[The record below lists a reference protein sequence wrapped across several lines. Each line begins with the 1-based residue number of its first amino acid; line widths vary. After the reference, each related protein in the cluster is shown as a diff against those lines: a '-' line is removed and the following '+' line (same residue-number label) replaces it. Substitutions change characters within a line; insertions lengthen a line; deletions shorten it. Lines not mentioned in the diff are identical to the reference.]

1 MELMKEFYTIREAA
15 DLLGVHYQSIRA
27 WIKEGKLRAVK
38 VKRTVRIS
46 KEALQDLIKE
56 G

>member
-1 MELMKEFYTIREAA
+1 MELEKEFYTIREAA
-15 DLLGVHYQSIRA
+15 ALLGVHYQSIRA
-27 WIKEGKLRAVK
+27 WIKDGKLRAVK

-46 KEALQDLIKE
+46 KAALQDLIKE

>member
-1 MELMKEFYTIREAA
+1 MALTKDFYTIQEAA
-15 DLLGVHYQSIRA
+15 DLLGVSYQSIRA
-27 WIKEGKLRAVK
+27 WIKKGKLRAVK
-38 VKRTVRIS
+38 VQQTVRIS